1 MTNDQLVVGTWT
13 LIGHSGLFIG
23 HPRRRDILHFH
34 MSPTPP
40 RAILHVDLDAF
51 FAAVEQ
57 LDDPTCRGKPVLV
70 GHDGSRGVVSA
81 ASYEARVFGCRSAQP
96 MIVAK
101 GLCPHAIVKPVR
113 FERYHELSSAMFAI
127 LETFTPLVQPL
138 SIDEAF
144 LDVTGS
150 VRLFGAPE
158 KIATDIRQR
167 VREELG
173 ITCSVGVAP
182 NKFLAKLASD
192 LNKPDGLTIIRA
204 DEIEPTLS
212 PLPINRIWGIGPKTT
227 SRLNDLGVK
236 TIGDLKKLSPEFLQK
251 RFGIEAE
258 RYLRLSVGDDVRDVT
273 PDHQAKSIGQE
284 RTFGID
290 LIEPDHVRG
299 ALLHHVEQVARR
311 LRRHNF
317 KARGVTVKIRDGE
330 FHTVTRSAVL
340 EQPTDVTDELWKT
353 TRHLFDTWAAASF
366 RPIRL
371 IGMQATRLQVGPD
384 EPGLFQDPAHE
395 RHSKLDRAVDRIQSK
410 FGSNSIARATSR
422 RARRRDGLDEE

>member
-1 MTNDQLVVGTWT
+1 
-13 LIGHSGLFIG
+13 
-23 HPRRRDILHFH
+23 
-34 MSPTPP
+34 MSSAP

-57 LDDPTCRGKPVLV
+57 LDDPSIRGKPVLV
-70 GHDGSRGVVSA
+70 GHDGARGVVSA

-96 MIVAK
+96 MSVAK
-101 GLCPHAIVKPVR
+101 RLCPHAIVKPVR
-113 FERYHELSSAMFAI
+113 FERYHEMSSAMFSI
-127 LETFTPLVQPL
+127 LESYTPLVQPL

-150 VRLFGAPE
+150 VLLFGSPE
-158 KIATDIRQR
+158 RIAAEIRRR
-167 VREELG
+167 VHGELG

-192 LNKPDGLTIIRA
+192 LNKPDGLTIIKA
-204 DEIEPTLS
+204 DEIERTLS
-212 PLPINRIWGIGPKTT
+212 PLPISRIWGIGPKTT
-227 SRLNDLGVK
+227 KRLNDFGVK

-258 RYLRLSVGDDVRDVT
+258 RYLRLSVGDDERTVT

-284 RTFGID
+284 RTFGVD

-299 ALLHHVEQVARR
+299 VLLHQVEQVARR

-317 KARGVTVKIRDGE
+317 KARGVTVKTRDGE
-330 FHTVTRSAVL
+330 FHTVTRSAAL
-340 EQPTDVTDELWKT
+340 DQPSDVTDELWQT
-353 TRHLFDTWAAASF
+353 TRVLFDTWASAGF

-371 IGMQATRLQVGPD
+371 IGMQATRLLVGPD
-384 EPGLFQDPAHE
+384 EPGLFQDPKHE
-395 RHSKLDRAVDRIQSK
+395 RRKQLDRAVDRIQSK
-410 FGSNSIARATSR
+410 FGSRSIARATSKR
-422 RARRRDGLDEE
+422 RNDEQDVDPDD